1 MSILIEGA
9 TIVSMDPE
17 RGSEPFQGNILI
29 EGERIAAIGET
40 GTDVEAERVISG
52 QGKLVIPGL
61 INGHIPHAGGFRQG
75 TLRQTCRWSCG

>member
-52 QGKLVIPGL
+52 HGKAGDTGP
-61 INGHIPHAGGFRQG
+61 HQWPHPHA
-75 TLRQTCRWSCG
+75 

>member
-29 EGERIAAIGET
+29 EGSASPPSARLA
-40 GTDVEAERVISG
+40 
-52 QGKLVIPGL
+52 P
-61 INGHIPHAGGFRQG
+61 
-75 TLRQTCRWSCG
+75 TLRPNASSPGRANW